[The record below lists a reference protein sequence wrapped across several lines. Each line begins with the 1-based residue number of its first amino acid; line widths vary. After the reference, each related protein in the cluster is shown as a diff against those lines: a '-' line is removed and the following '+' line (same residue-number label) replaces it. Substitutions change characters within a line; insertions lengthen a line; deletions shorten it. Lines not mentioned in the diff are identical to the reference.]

1 MIRGIGVDM
10 TEIEEI
16 RRFLAAETISGPY
29 VRQTFTKAEQEA
41 AAGLKDPAEY
51 LAARFAAKEAVF
63 KALAPLL
70 PEKTFDLRMVETLNR
85 KDGSPCVNTD
95 GPLSGILRRADVDT
109 LHISITTKGLYAAA
123 FVIAEREASH

>member
-16 RRFLAAETISGPY
+16 RRFLATETISGPF
-29 VRQTFTKAEQEA
+29 VRRTFTQAEQEE
-41 AAGLKDPAEY
+41 AAGRKDLAEY

-70 PEKTFDLRMVETLNR
+70 PEKTFDLRIVETLSHE
-85 KDGSPCVNTD
+85 DESPYVNLT
-95 GPLSGILRRADVDT
+95 GPLTGILRRADVDA
-109 LHISITTKGLYAAA
+109 LHISITTEGQYAAA
-123 FVIAEREASH
+123 CVIAERAAPR